1 VTGRYAS
8 SPLAPPG
15 AGAAIRTAAC
25 LLALIFFQVGYKW
38 GYRYHEGPGV
48 ISGVTPL
55 DQWLPL
61 VPQFIVFYMLG
72 YLFVFAPCFV
82 VRGRHSFQAAFVVF
96 CAMLAVAFVTFR
108 FFPVAMPKVY
118 ATDADWFSRVA
129 YFQQSQDTPYNTIP
143 SLHVAANV
151 YAYALIGWQYPG
163 LNRAWIAVPVLII
176 ASTLL
181 VKQHLLVDVLTG
193 MLLAGA
199 GYYAFRRLI
208 RAPERVTNGL
218 FALTAAGLVLVLLTH
233 LERLGKTWRKL
244 ERFLQSGGL
253 APADLL
259 WPLVVLAAIALL
271 WRLSVTRRNREH
283 REERQGQQV
292 QRRKQPEQR
301 HAEGDEPR

>member
-1 VTGRYAS
+1 MTGHYTSTRP
-8 SPLAPPG
+8 PLPG
-15 AGAAIRTAAC
+15 AGAVVRIVAC

-38 GYRYHEGPGV
+38 GYRFHEGPGV

-55 DQWLPL
+55 DEWLPL

-96 CAMLAVAFVTFR
+96 CAMLAIAFVTFR

-118 ATDADWFSRVA
+118 ATGADWFSRVA

-151 YAYALIGWQYPG
+151 YAYALIGWQHPG
-163 LNRAWIAVPVLII
+163 LSRAWIVVPVLII

-181 VKQHLLVDVLTG
+181 VKQHLLIDVLTG

-199 GYYAFRRLI
+199 GYFAFRRLI
-208 RAPERVTNGL
+208 SAPERITNGL
-218 FALTAAGLVLVLLTH
+218 FALTGAGLVLVLLTH

-244 ERFLQSGGL
+244 ERFLMSGGL
-253 APADLL
+253 TPADLL
-259 WPLVVLAAIALL
+259 GPLIAIAGIVVL
-271 WRLSVTRRNREH
+271 WRLSVARRNREH
-283 REERQGQQV
+283 REER
-292 QRRKQPEQR
+292 
-301 HAEGDEPR
+301 